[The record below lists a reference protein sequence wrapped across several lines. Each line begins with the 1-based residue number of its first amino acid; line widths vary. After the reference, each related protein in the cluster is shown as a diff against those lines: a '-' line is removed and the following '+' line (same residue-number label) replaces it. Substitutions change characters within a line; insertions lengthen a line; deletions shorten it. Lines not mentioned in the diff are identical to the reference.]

1 MEYFIAGVADAFGK
15 VNEHAKNEK
24 IKGFTA
30 DKSPLLR
37 ELDIKQ
43 RKVLELFAEFKE
55 VNSMQIADM
64 LGISAQSTR
73 ALLRQWI
80 AEGFLQYANESK
92 KARTYRLAE
101 RFEGLV

>member
-1 MEYFIAGVADAFGK
+1 MFVGDTDEK
-15 VNEHAKNEK
+15 VRKNCLMNLTYTL
-24 IKGFTA
+24 FTL
-30 DKSPLLR
+30 KSPLLR

-55 VNSMQIADM
+55 VNSLQISEI
-64 LGISAQSTR
+64 LGVSAQSAR

-92 KARTYRLAE
+92 KIRTYRLAE
-101 RFEGLV
+101 RFEKLLLYK